1 MRFAGYTDAQF
12 RQAGVR
18 IVPPAVART
27 GSFIGK
33 NVIMMPSYVNIGA
46 YVDEGTMV
54 DTWATVGSCAQVGK
68 NVHLSGG
75 VGLGGVLEPLQANP
89 TIIEDGCFIGAR
101 SEVVEGVIVEANSVL
116 AMGDVHQCEHEDLR
130 SCDRRDPLRPGAGGF
145 GRRTRQPALLR
156 RQVLAVLCG
165 DRQARGRT
173 DASQDVH
180 QRAAAHVSDI
190 QRDTLQLAKALIAC
204 RSVTPADDGALALV
218 ASRLSAAGFRCERL
232 DRGSVGNLWACHGD
246 SGPLV
251 CLAGH
256 VDVVP
261 PGPVGEWTSD
271 PFTPTERGGA
281 LYGRGAADMKGS
293 VAAMVTA
300 AERVAQSTAAHGTVA
315 ILLTSD
321 EEGDAVDGTAAVV
334 SSLRERGDTIDACIV
349 GEPTSTE
356 RFGDTIKNGRRGSL
370 NGRLRVRGQQ
380 CHIAYPERG
389 RNPIHDAAPAIAV
402 LVAAEWDRGNEYFQP
417 TSFQISNI
425 HAGTGASNIIPGTLD
440 VSFNFR
446 FSPESSAQSLQ
457 TRVREILDRFDT
469 QYELEWRLI
478 GEPFLTR
485 RGPLVDALSASVEST
500 AGVRPALSTSG
511 GTSDG
516 RFLATLAREVVEFGP
531 LNESIHKID
540 EHVRIA
546 DLEPLSVIYER
557 TVTSVFDSP
566 YVRR

>member
-1 MRFAGYTDAQF
+1 M
-12 RQAGVR
+12 
-18 IVPPAVART
+18 
-27 GSFIGK
+27 
-33 NVIMMPSYVNIGA
+33 
-46 YVDEGTMV
+46 
-54 DTWATVGSCAQVGK
+54 
-68 NVHLSGG
+68 
-75 VGLGGVLEPLQANP
+75 
-89 TIIEDGCFIGAR
+89 
-101 SEVVEGVIVEANSVL
+101 
-116 AMGDVHQCEHEDLR
+116 
-130 SCDRRDPLRPGAGGF
+130 
-145 GRRTRQPALLR
+145 
-156 RQVLAVLCG
+156 
-165 DRQARGRT
+165 
-173 DASQDVH
+173 
-180 QRAAAHVSDI
+180 SDI
-190 QRDTLQLAKALIAC
+190 QHDTLQLAKALIAC
-204 RSVTPADDGALALV
+204 RSITPADDGALAVV
-218 ASRLSAAGFRCERL
+218 ATRLSAAGFQCERL
-232 DRGSVGNLWACHGD
+232 DRGSVSNLWARYGD

-271 PFTPTERGGA
+271 PFTPTERDGE
-281 LYGRGAADMKGS
+281 LYGRGAADMKSS

-300 AERVAQSTAAHGTVA
+300 AERVVRDGRGGSIA

-321 EEGDAVDGTAAVV
+321 EEGDAVDGTAALV
-334 SSLRERGDTIDACIV
+334 SILRARGVTIDACIV

-389 RNPIHDAAPAIAV
+389 RNPIHDAAPAIAA
-402 LVAAEWDRGNEYFQP
+402 LVVTEWDRGNEYFQP

-440 VSFNFR
+440 VAFNFR
-446 FSPESSAQSLQ
+446 FSPESTAQVLQ
-457 TRVREILDRFDT
+457 ARVREVLDRHNL
-469 QYELEWRLI
+469 QYDLEWTLI

-485 RGPLVDALSASVEST
+485 RGPLVDALMASVESV

-531 LNESIHKID
+531 LNDSIHKID
-540 EHVRIA
+540 EHVRIG

-557 TVTSVFDSP
+557 TVTSIFEAFARS
-566 YVRR
+566 